1 MCVGGQQMPIKTISQ
16 KSSQR
21 FYSVA
26 EVAEMLGVSVAC
38 IREWVWRRKIP
49 VHRVGRHVRI
59 AGTTIDQLVADSYV
73 PADRRIAI
81 VQ

>member
-1 MCVGGQQMPIKTISQ
+1 MPVKNISQ

-59 AGTTIDQLVADSYV
+59 AGTTIDQLLTESYV

>member
-1 MCVGGQQMPIKTISQ
+1 MPIKNNSQ
-16 KSSQR
+16 KTPQR
-21 FYSVA
+21 LYSVVETA
-26 EVAEMLGVSVAC
+26 DMLGVSVAC

-59 AGTTIDQLVADSYV
+59 ADTTIDKLLTEGYV
-73 PADRRIAI
+73 PADRRLAI